1 MTERPREVRQLA
13 LLRDWLEEQILSA
26 REAACLFAGVLPSA
40 RMGGSG
46 DFGGWL
52 PGREPWE
59 HAKEAWAFRVNSEIS
74 HIETILRE
82 SGLPAGQSPQDYLSA
97 GVKLG
102 FVPPWLDVVRMDTV
116 CQSLLP
122 SELQETPP
130 VDRPIQTANRK
141 KAQKRW
147 NDDDKQALMRGAG
160 REEFERLRAKRFE
173 GYTGK
178 DGTPVII
185 RVAVAVLEAIRKV
198 EPRPEFHPST
208 RTAERRVK
216 EWLSEDQPDNAGA
229 MSDNA
234 GACMAK

>member
-1 MTERPREVRQLA
+1 MTERPRDIRQLA

-40 RMGGSG
+40 RMGGNG
-46 DFGGWL
+46 EFGGWL

-59 HAKEAWAFRVNSEIS
+59 HAKEAWAFRVNAEIS

-82 SGLPAGQSPQDYLSA
+82 SGLPTGQSPQTYLSA

-102 FVPPWLDVVRMDTV
+102 FVPPWLDVARMDSA

-122 SELQETPP
+122 SELQKSPP
-130 VDRPIQTANRK
+130 VERPIQTANRK

-147 NDDDKQALMRGAG
+147 SGDDKQALMRGAG
-160 REEFERLRAKRFE
+160 REEFERLRAGKFE
-173 GYTGK
+173 GCTDK
-178 DGTPVII
+178 DGSPVII
-185 RVAVAVLEAIRKV
+185 RVALAVLEAIRNI
-198 EPRPEFHPST
+198 EPRPEFHPSP

-216 EWLSEDQPDNAGA
+216 EWLMEERPDNAGA
-229 MSDNA
+229 LSENA
-234 GACMAK
+234 GAHVAK